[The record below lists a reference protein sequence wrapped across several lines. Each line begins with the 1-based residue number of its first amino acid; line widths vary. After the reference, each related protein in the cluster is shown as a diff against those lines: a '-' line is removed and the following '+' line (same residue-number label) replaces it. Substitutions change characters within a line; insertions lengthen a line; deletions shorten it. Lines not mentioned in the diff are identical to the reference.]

1 MKSHQYY
8 SRNALL
14 AVGTAA
20 ILSLTVATQAAEVW
34 VVDFEKAKAQ
44 AAKEGKSILM
54 EFTGSDW
61 CPPCKSL
68 HANVLSKDVFKTEM
82 PKNFVL
88 LKLDSPR
95 DKSKQTPEEIEQYK
109 VLSAKYGIQ
118 GVPTI
123 FLADAKGRP
132 YYQTVGYS
140 GDPADQYVANL
151 KEQLGTLAKRDAAFA
166 KAEKA
171 SGAEKA
177 KLLAE
182 GLSLV
187 DDEMALKTYG
197 DVVSQI
203 IELDAD
209 NDAGLKVKFEG
220 LKNSVGFKAELEATM
235 RSNRGEPKDI
245 LAAIDKL
252 IEKNKPGAAALQ
264 EALFHKGSIHFQTD
278 KAKAKEFLLEAQKLA
293 PKSETGKRIDGILER
308 FFKDE

>member
-1 MKSHQYY
+1 M
-8 SRNALL
+8 

-20 ILSLTVATQAAEVW
+20 ILSLPTAQAAEGW
-34 VVDFEKAKAQ
+34 LVDFEKAQAQ

-61 CPPCKSL
+61 CPPCKAL
-68 HANVLSKDVFKTEM
+68 QKNVLSKDVFNTEM
-82 PKNFVL
+82 PKSFVL

-132 YYQTVGYS
+132 YYETVGYS
-140 GDPADQYVANL
+140 GDPADKYVANL

-171 SGAEKA
+171 SGSEKA

-187 DDEMALKTYG
+187 NDEMALKTYG

-209 NDAGLKVKFEG
+209 NKAGLKAKFAG
-220 LKNSVGFKAELEATM
+220 LKDSVGFKSELEATM
-235 RSNRGEPKDI
+235 RGSRGKPEDT

-252 IEKNKPGAAALQ
+252 IAEKKPTGAALQ
-264 EALFHKGSIHFQTD
+264 EAVFMKSSILFQTD
-278 KAKAKEFLLEAQKLA
+278 KAKAKEMLIEAQKLA
-293 PKSETGKRIDGILER
+293 PKSETGKRIDDILER

>member
-1 MKSHQYY
+1 
-8 SRNALL
+8 
-14 AVGTAA
+14 
-20 ILSLTVATQAAEVW
+20 
-34 VVDFEKAKAQ
+34 
-44 AAKEGKSILM
+44 
-54 EFTGSDW
+54 
-61 CPPCKSL
+61 
-68 HANVLSKDVFKTEM
+68 M
-82 PKNFVL
+82 PKSFVL

-123 FLADAKGRP
+123 FLADTKGRP

-140 GDPADQYVANL
+140 GDPADKYVANL
-151 KEQLGTLAKRDAAFA
+151 KDQLGTLAKRDAAFA

-171 SGAEKA
+171 SGTEKA

-197 DVVSQI
+197 NVVSQI
-203 IELDAD
+203 IELDAE
-209 NDAGLKVKFEG
+209 NKAGLKAKFAG
-220 LKNSVGFKAELEATM
+220 LKDSVGFKSELEATM
-235 RSNRGEPKDI
+235 RTGADDPKDT

-252 IEKNKPGAAALQ
+252 IEDKKPSGASLQ
-264 EALFHKGSIHFQTD
+264 EALFYKGSIHFQTD
-278 KAKAKEFLLEAQKLA
+278 NKAKAKEMLLEAQKLA

>member
-1 MKSHQYY
+1 MKSLRFI
-8 SRNALL
+8 SRNVLL
-14 AVGTAA
+14 AVGTTA
-20 ILSLTVATQAAEVW
+20 ILSLPTAQAADGW
-34 VVDFEKAKAQ
+34 LVDFEKAKAQ
-44 AAKEGKSILM
+44 AAKEEKSILM

-61 CPPCKSL
+61 CPPCKAL
-68 HANVLSKDVFKTEM
+68 TANVLSKDVFKTEM

-140 GDPADQYVANL
+140 GDPADKYVANL

-171 SGAEKA
+171 TGTEKA

-187 DDEMALKTYG
+187 DDEMALKTYSE
-197 DVVSQI
+197 VVAEI

-209 NDAGLKVKFEG
+209 NKAGLKTKFDG
-220 LKNSVGFKAELEATM
+220 LKNSVEFKSELEATM
-235 RSNRGEPKDI
+235 SSNRGKPEDI

-252 IEKNKPGAAALQ
+252 IAEKKPTGAALQ
-264 EALFHKGSIHFQTD
+264 EAVFMKSSILFQTD
-278 KAKAKEFLLEAQKLA
+278 KAKAKEMLLEAKELA
-293 PKSETGKRIDGILER
+293 PQSETGKRIDGILER

>member
-1 MKSHQYY
+1 M
-8 SRNALL
+8 
-14 AVGTAA
+14 
-20 ILSLTVATQAAEVW
+20 
-34 VVDFEKAKAQ
+34 DFEKAKAQ
-44 AAKEGKSILM
+44 AAKEEKSILM

-61 CPPCKSL
+61 CPPCKAL
-68 HANVLSKDVFKTEM
+68 AKNVLTQDVFKTEM

-140 GDPADQYVANL
+140 GDPADKYVANL

-171 SGAEKA
+171 TGTEKA

-187 DDEMALKTYG
+187 DDEMALKTYSE
-197 DVVSQI
+197 VVAEI

-209 NDAGLKVKFEG
+209 NKAGLKTKFDG
-220 LKNSVGFKAELEATM
+220 LKNSVEFKSELEATM
-235 RSNRGEPKDI
+235 SSNRGKPEDI

-252 IEKNKPGAAALQ
+252 IAEKKPTGAALQ
-264 EALFHKGSIHFQTD
+264 EAVFMKSSILFQTD
-278 KAKAKEFLLEAQKLA
+278 KAKAKEMLLEAKELA
-293 PKSETGKRIDGILER
+293 PQSETGKRIDDILER

>member
-1 MKSHQYY
+1 MG
-8 SRNALL
+8 
-14 AVGTAA
+14 VGTAA
-20 ILSLTVATQAAEVW
+20 ILSLTVAAQAAEGW
-34 VVDFEKAKAQ
+34 IVDFEKAKAQ

-61 CPPCKSL
+61 CPPCKAL
-68 HANVLSKDVFKTEM
+68 HKNVLVKDVFKTEM
-82 PKNFVL
+82 PKSFVL

-109 VLSAKYGIQ
+109 TLSAKYGIK

-132 YYQTVGYS
+132 YYETVGYS
-140 GDPADQYVANL
+140 GDPAEKYVANL
-151 KEQLGTLAKRDAAFA
+151 KDQLGTLAKRDAAFA

-171 SGAEKA
+171 DGTEKA

-187 DDEMALKTYG
+187 NDEMALKTYG

-209 NDAGLKVKFEG
+209 NEAGLKAKFAG

-235 RSNRGEPKDI
+235 RGSRGEPEDT

-252 IEKNKPGAAALQ
+252 IAEKKPTGAALQ
-264 EALFHKGSIHFQTD
+264 EAVFMKGSILFQSD

-293 PKSETGKRIDGILER
+293 PESETGKRIDGILER

>member
-1 MKSHQYY
+1 M
-8 SRNALL
+8 
-14 AVGTAA
+14 G
-20 ILSLTVATQAAEVW
+20 
-34 VVDFEKAKAQ
+34 FEKAKAQ

-61 CPPCKSL
+61 CPPCKAL
-68 HANVLSKDVFKTEM
+68 TANVLSKEVFKTEI
-82 PKNFVL
+82 PKSFVL

-132 YYQTVGYS
+132 YYETVGYS
-140 GDPADQYVANL
+140 GDPADKYVANL

-171 SGAEKA
+171 SGSEKA

-187 DDEMALKTYG
+187 NDEMALKTYG

-209 NDAGLKVKFEG
+209 NKAGLKAKFAG
-220 LKNSVGFKAELEATM
+220 LKDSVEFKSELEATM
-235 RSNRGEPKDI
+235 RGNSSKPEDT

-252 IEKNKPGAAALQ
+252 IEKKKPTGAALQ
-264 EALFHKGSIHFQTD
+264 EAVFMKSSILFQTD
-278 KAKAKEFLLEAQKLA
+278 KAKAKEMLIEAQKLA
-293 PKSETGKRIDGILER
+293 PKSETGKRIDDILER

>member
-1 MKSHQYY
+1 MKSLQHTT
-8 SRNALL
+8 RNVLL

-20 ILSLTVATQAAEVW
+20 ILSLPTAQADEGW

-61 CPPCKSL
+61 CPPCKAL
-68 HANVLSKDVFKTEM
+68 HKNVLIKDVFKTEM
-82 PKNFVL
+82 PKSFVL

-109 VLSAKYGIQ
+109 VLSAKYGVK

-132 YYQTVGYS
+132 YYETVGYS
-140 GDPADQYVANL
+140 GDPADKYVANL
-151 KEQLGTLAKRDAAFA
+151 KEQIATLAKRDAAFA

-177 KLLAE
+177 KLLAD

-187 DDEMALKTYG
+187 NDEMALKTYG

-209 NDAGLKVKFEG
+209 NKAGLKAKFEG
-220 LKNSVGFKAELEATM
+220 LKNSVGFKAELEAAT
-235 RSNRGEPKDI
+235 RGSRDKPEET

-252 IEKNKPGAAALQ
+252 IAEKEPTGEALQ
-264 EALFHKGSIHFQTD
+264 EAVFSKSAILFQTD
-278 KAKAKEFLLEAQKLA
+278 KAKAKELLLEAQKLA
-293 PKSETGKRIDGILER
+293 PESETGKRIDGILEQ

>member
-1 MKSHQYY
+1 
-8 SRNALL
+8 
-14 AVGTAA
+14 
-20 ILSLTVATQAAEVW
+20 
-34 VVDFEKAKAQ
+34 
-44 AAKEGKSILM
+44 M

-61 CPPCKSL
+61 CPPCKAL
-68 HANVLSKDVFKTEM
+68 AKNVLTQDVFKTEM

-109 VLSAKYGIQ
+109 VLAAKYGIQ

-140 GDPADQYVANL
+140 GDPADKYVANL

-171 SGAEKA
+171 NGTEKA

-187 DDEMALKTYG
+187 DDDMALKTYSE
-197 DVVSQI
+197 VVAEI

-209 NDAGLKVKFEG
+209 NKAGLKTKFDG
-220 LKNSVGFKAELEATM
+220 LKNSVEFKSELEATM
-235 RSNRGEPKDI
+235 SSNRGKPEDI

-252 IEKNKPGAAALQ
+252 IAEKKPTGAALQ
-264 EALFHKGSIHFQTD
+264 EAVFMKSSILFQTD
-278 KAKAKEFLLEAQKLA
+278 KAKAKEMLLEAKELA
-293 PKSETGKRIDGILER
+293 PQSETGKRIDGILER

>member
-1 MKSHQYY
+1 
-8 SRNALL
+8 L
-14 AVGTAA
+14 AFGTAA
-20 ILSLTVATQAAEVW
+20 ILSLPTAQAADGW
-34 VVDFEKAKAQ
+34 LVDFEKAKAQ
-44 AAKEGKSILM
+44 AAKEEKSILM

-61 CPPCKSL
+61 CPPCKAL
-68 HANVLSKDVFKTEM
+68 AKNVLTQEVFKTEM

-140 GDPADQYVANL
+140 GDPADKYVANL
-151 KEQLGTLAKRDAAFA
+151 KDQLGTLSKRDAAFA

-171 SGAEKA
+171 TGTEKA

-187 DDEMALKTYG
+187 DDEMALKTYSE
-197 DVVSQI
+197 VVTEI

-209 NDAGLKVKFEG
+209 NKAGLKAKFDG
-220 LKNSVGFKAELEATM
+220 LKNSVEFKSELEATM
-235 RSNRGEPKDI
+235 SSNRGKPEDI

-252 IEKNKPGAAALQ
+252 IAEKKPTGAALQ
-264 EALFHKGSIHFQTD
+264 EAVFMKSSILFQTD
-278 KAKAKEFLLEAQKLA
+278 KPKAKEMLLEAKELA

>member
-1 MKSHQYY
+1 
-8 SRNALL
+8 
-14 AVGTAA
+14 
-20 ILSLTVATQAAEVW
+20 
-34 VVDFEKAKAQ
+34 
-44 AAKEGKSILM
+44 M

-61 CPPCKSL
+61 CPPCKAL
-68 HANVLSKDVFKTEM
+68 TANVLSKDIFKTEM
-82 PKNFVL
+82 PNSFVL
-88 LKLDSPR
+88 LKIDSPR

-140 GDPADQYVANL
+140 GDPADKYVANL

-197 DVVSQI
+197 EVVAEI

-209 NDAGLKVKFEG
+209 NKAGLKAKFAG
-220 LKNSVGFKAELEATM
+220 LKNSVEFKSELEATV
-235 RSNRGEPKDI
+235 RSSRGKPEET

-252 IEKNKPGAAALQ
+252 IAEKAPTGAALQ
-264 EALFHKGSIHFQTD
+264 EAVFSKSSILFQTD
-278 KAKAKEFLLEAQKLA
+278 KAKAKELLIEAQKHA
-293 PKSETGKRIDGILER
+293 PESETGKRIDGILER

>member
-1 MKSHQYY
+1 MNPLRFIP
-8 SRNALL
+8 RNVLL
-14 AVGTAA
+14 AVGTGA
-20 ILSLTVATQAAEVW
+20 ILSLTTAQAAEGW
-34 VVDFEKAKAQ
+34 LVDFEEAKAQ

-61 CPPCKSL
+61 CPPCKAL
-68 HANVLSKDVFKTEM
+68 TANVLSKEVFKTEM
-82 PKNFVL
+82 PKSFVL

-123 FLADAKGRP
+123 FLADTKGRP
-132 YYQTVGYS
+132 YYETVGYS
-140 GDPADQYVANL
+140 GDPADKYVANL

-171 SGAEKA
+171 TGTEKA

-187 DDEMALKTYG
+187 DDEMALKTYSE
-197 DVVSQI
+197 VVAEI

-209 NDAGLKVKFEG
+209 DKAGLKTKFDG
-220 LKNSVGFKAELEATM
+220 LKNSVEFKSELEATM
-235 RSNRGEPKDI
+235 SSNRGKPEDI

-252 IEKNKPGAAALQ
+252 IAEKKPTGAALQ
-264 EALFHKGSIHFQTD
+264 EAVFMKSSILFQTD
-278 KAKAKEFLLEAQKLA
+278 KAKAKEMLLEAKELA
-293 PKSETGKRIDGILER
+293 PESETGKRIDGILER

>member
-1 MKSHQYY
+1 
-8 SRNALL
+8 
-14 AVGTAA
+14 
-20 ILSLTVATQAAEVW
+20 
-34 VVDFEKAKAQ
+34 
-44 AAKEGKSILM
+44 
-54 EFTGSDW
+54 
-61 CPPCKSL
+61 
-68 HANVLSKDVFKTEM
+68 VLVKDVFKTEM
-82 PKNFVL
+82 PKSFVL

-95 DKSKQTPEEIEQYK
+95 DKSKQTPEEIEQYET
-109 VLSAKYGIQ
+109 LSAKYGIK

-132 YYQTVGYS
+132 YYETVGYS
-140 GDPADQYVANL
+140 GEPAEKYVANL
-151 KEQLGTLAKRDAAFA
+151 KDQLGTLAKRDAAFA

-171 SGAEKA
+171 DGTEKA

-187 DDEMALKTYG
+187 NDEMALKTYG

-209 NDAGLKVKFEG
+209 NEAGLKAKFAG

-235 RSNRGEPKDI
+235 RGSRGEPEDT

-252 IEKNKPGAAALQ
+252 IAEKKPTGVALQ
-264 EALFHKGSIHFQTD
+264 EAFFHKGSIHFQTD
-278 KAKAKEFLLEAQKLA
+278 KAKAKEMLLEAQKLA
-293 PKSETGKRIDGILER
+293 PESETGKRIDDILER

>member
-1 MKSHQYY
+1 M
-8 SRNALL
+8 

-20 ILSLTVATQAAEVW
+20 ILSLTVAAQADEGW

-197 DVVSQI
+197 EVVAEI

-209 NDAGLKVKFEG
+209 NKAGLKAKFAG
-220 LKNSVGFKAELEATM
+220 LKNSVGFKSELEAAM
-235 RSNRGEPKDI
+235 RGSRGNPEET

-252 IEKNKPGAAALQ
+252 IAEKEPTGAALQ
-264 EALFHKGSIHFQTD
+264 EAVFSKSAILFQTD
-278 KAKAKEFLLEAQKLA
+278 KAKAKELLLEAQKLA
-293 PKSETGKRIDGILER
+293 PESETGKRIDGILER

>member
-1 MKSHQYY
+1 MKSHQYN

-20 ILSLTVATQAAEVW
+20 ILSLTVAAQADEGW

-88 LKLDSPR
+88 LKLASPR
-95 DKSKQTPEEIEQYK
+95 DKSKQPPEEIEQYK
-109 VLSAKYGIQ
+109 VLS
-118 GVPTI
+118 
-123 FLADAKGRP
+123 
-132 YYQTVGYS
+132 
-140 GDPADQYVANL
+140 ANL

-197 DVVSQI
+197 DVVSEI
-203 IELDAD
+203 IELDA
-209 NDAGLKVKFEG
+209 NNKAGLKAKFAG

-235 RSNRGEPKDI
+235 RSTRGEPEDI

-252 IEKNKPGAAALQ
+252 IVEKKPTGAALQ
-264 EALFHKGSIHFQTD
+264 EALFYKGSIHFQTD
-278 KAKAKEFLLEAQKLA
+278 KAKAKELLLEAKELA

>member
-1 MKSHQYY
+1 
-8 SRNALL
+8 
-14 AVGTAA
+14 
-20 ILSLTVATQAAEVW
+20 
-34 VVDFEKAKAQ
+34 
-44 AAKEGKSILM
+44 M

-61 CPPCKSL
+61 CPPCKAL
-68 HANVLSKDVFKTEM
+68 AKNVLTQDVFKTEM

-109 VLSAKYGIQ
+109 VLAAKYGIQ

-140 GDPADQYVANL
+140 GDPADKYVANL

-171 SGAEKA
+171 TGTEKA

-187 DDEMALKTYG
+187 DDEMALKTYSE
-197 DVVSQI
+197 VVAEI

-209 NDAGLKVKFEG
+209 NKAGLKTKFDG
-220 LKNSVGFKAELEATM
+220 LKNSVEFKSELEATM
-235 RSNRGEPKDI
+235 SSNRGKPEDI

-252 IEKNKPGAAALQ
+252 IAEKKPTGAALQ
-264 EALFHKGSIHFQTD
+264 EAVFMKSSILFQTD
-278 KAKAKEFLLEAQKLA
+278 KAKAKEMLLEAKELA
-293 PKSETGKRIDGILER
+293 PQSETGKRIDGILER

>member
-1 MKSHQYY
+1 VKSLQHTT
-8 SRNALL
+8 RNVLL
-14 AVGTAA
+14 GVGAAA
-20 ILSLTVATQAAEVW
+20 ILFLPTAQAAEGW
-34 VVDFEKAKAQ
+34 LVDFEKAKAQ
-44 AAKEGKSILM
+44 AAKEEKSILM

-61 CPPCKSL
+61 CPPCKAL
-68 HANVLSKDVFKTEM
+68 TANVLSKDVFKTEM

-88 LKLDSPR
+88 LKIDSPR

-140 GDPADQYVANL
+140 GDPADKYVANL

-166 KAEKA
+166 KAEKV

-182 GLSLV
+182 GLSHV

-197 DVVSQI
+197 EVVAEI

-209 NDAGLKVKFEG
+209 NKAGLKAKFDG
-220 LKNSVGFKAELEATM
+220 LKKSVGFKSELEATV
-235 RSNRGEPKDI
+235 RSSRGKPEET

-252 IEKNKPGAAALQ
+252 IAEKEPTGAALQ
-264 EALFHKGSIHFQTD
+264 EAVFSKSAILFQTD
-278 KAKAKEFLLEAQKLA
+278 KAKAKELLLEAQKLA
-293 PKSETGKRIDGILER
+293 PESETGKRIDGILER